1 MMKKRL
7 LAFGLAGVMLMGMS
21 MNVFAANPI
30 TGPGTGTTTI
40 QGTVPETYEINIP
53 ATLSD
58 TADNYEISATKVNL
72 ASRSTVTVKLAADS
86 TSIKMVLDGQ
96 IGDSIPVDKTYSIG
110 LRLKDGAVDLT
121 NTDAIL
127 TLDST
132 MTELNQIIKAEVGNA
147 KTDKKAGKYKGEA
160 TFDIAY
166 NAGDVSWS

>member
-7 LAFGLAGVMLMGMS
+7 VAFGLAGVMLMGMS

-58 TADNYEISATKVNL
+58 TATDYEISATKVNL
-72 ASRSTVTVKLAADS
+72 ASGSTVTVKLATDS
-86 TSIKMVLDGQ
+86 TLIKMVLNGQ
-96 IGDSIPVDKTYSIG
+96 TGDSIPADKTYSIG
-110 LRLKDGAVDLT
+110 LRLKDGTTDLT
-121 NTDAIL
+121 DADAIISL
-127 TLDST
+127 NST
-132 MTELNQIIKAEVGNA
+132 TTELNQIIKAEVGNA

-160 TFDIAY
+160 TFNIAY
-166 NAGDVSWS
+166 TAGDVSW